1 MLHNRLFFDLLWSL
15 LLYMK
20 MLMFRLLVVRK
31 HPASRLRLFQFTV
44 KMIFHFKGICL
55 KGSGAG
61 EL

>member
-44 KMIFHFKGICL
+44 KIAPRVFPKDKPFTN
-55 KGSGAG
+55 
-61 EL
+61 